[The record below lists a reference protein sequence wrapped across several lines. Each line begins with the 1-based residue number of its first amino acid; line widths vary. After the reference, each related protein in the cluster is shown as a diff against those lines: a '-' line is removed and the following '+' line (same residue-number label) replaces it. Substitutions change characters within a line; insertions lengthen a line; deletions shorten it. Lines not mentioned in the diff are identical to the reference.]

1 MENGHLGY
9 YLSDRQHDHAWTET
23 GALEGYFSGLLL
35 SKEIPGD
42 KWSIEV
48 KTLHA
53 IPPGNGRWLSC
64 FVWAGKSG
72 IRPSWKNTGQAF
84 GLGLFHMA
92 DQVDDPGI
100 NLDMEAVRGESV
112 LADKRIKRNIPYFR
126 FRRDGYDFYLDLSG
140 DGKNYEEG
148 MHLKAPAG
156 IDGAVSK
163 IVLGGQ
169 AYGDAAG
176 TYVEYEYLKLNGKE
190 LF

>member
-1 MENGHLGY
+1 
-9 YLSDRQHDHAWTET
+9 
-23 GALEGYFSGLLL
+23 
-35 SKEIPGD
+35 
-42 KWSIEV
+42 
-48 KTLHA
+48 
-53 IPPGNGRWLSC
+53 
-64 FVWAGKSG
+64 
-72 IRPSWKNTGQAF
+72 
-84 GLGLFHMA
+84 MA